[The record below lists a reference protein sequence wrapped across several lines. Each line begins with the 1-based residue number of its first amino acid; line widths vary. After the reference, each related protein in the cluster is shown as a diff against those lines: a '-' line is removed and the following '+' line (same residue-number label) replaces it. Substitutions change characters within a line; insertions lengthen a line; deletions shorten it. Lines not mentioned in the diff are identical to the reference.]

1 MKIDFTGDVVRVCPT
16 KTLNNGNELV
26 EVHLSY
32 MDGEYEQVIPVQ
44 FWGDKVVEA
53 KALNQGDTI
62 QVLAFM
68 GGREWDPQDGRP
80 VMAFL
85 SLKAYKMRTLA
96 AAEPPAQPAP
106 QAQRSIKQQVMAKAA
121 KNNVQTNDLP
131 WD

>member
-1 MKIDFTGDVVRVCPT
+1 MKIDISGDVVRVCPP
-16 KTLNNGNELV
+16 KTLNNGTQLV

-44 FWGDKVVEA
+44 FWGDKIA
-53 KALNQGDTI
+53 DAQALNKGDTI

-80 VMAFL
+80 VMVFM
-85 SLKAYKMRTLA
+85 SLRAYKMRTLA
-96 AAEPPAQPAP
+96 AAEPAPQPAP
-106 QAQRSIKQQVMAKAA
+106 QAQPSIKQQVMAKAA